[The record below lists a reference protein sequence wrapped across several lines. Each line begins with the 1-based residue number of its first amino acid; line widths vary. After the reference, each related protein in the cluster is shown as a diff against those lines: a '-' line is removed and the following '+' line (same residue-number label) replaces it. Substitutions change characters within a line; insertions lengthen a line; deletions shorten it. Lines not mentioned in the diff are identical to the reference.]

1 MKKSILSLLLMIS
14 ACSMYAQSNDS
25 TLIWRDTGIPGTI
38 TVNIVNYVNGV
49 PAYYTPITF
58 NFTWD
63 RYFYSNPSLNKV
75 IVHMPHG
82 SEVCPGIL
90 SNDEVY
96 NQVDAIAQS
105 KRNWYLSH
113 FTNYPTYPVSEEEKE

>member
-1 MKKSILSLLLMIS
+1 
-14 ACSMYAQSNDS
+14 
-25 TLIWRDTGIPGTI
+25 
-38 TVNIVNYVNGV
+38 
-49 PAYYTPITF
+49 
-58 NFTWD
+58 
-63 RYFYSNPSLNKV
+63 
-75 IVHMPHG
+75 MPHG